1 MLKGILPAIPTCF
14 TIDNKIDMEAQ
25 KKFIQFVIAAGA
37 HGIVFPGLASEYNY
51 LTSSERLD
59 LIKLLV
65 AEVDGRLPIVAWI
78 GASSKD
84 ESILLGKEVMKNGI
98 DHFMLMAPKEF
109 ERDIDKHKVFFQDVA
124 EALPNGKIVL
134 QNAPSQSGAGLNAEE
149 LIFISKHNEAI
160 KYIKEETLPS
170 GPTITALLNHD
181 MPHLLGVF
189 GGAGARFIIDELN
202 RGSLGA
208 FPAAEIIDLHVA
220 IYKAHQRGEAKQARN
235 LYRMSLPLLTAQMIY
250 RMELTKYILKK
261 RGIVDA
267 LHVRVPLPKL
277 DTQAKLDLDLILQDL
292 QEENILI

>member
-1 MLKGILPAIPTCF
+1 
-14 TIDNKIDMEAQ
+14 ME
-25 KKFIQFVIAAGA
+25 
-37 HGIVFPGLASEYNY
+37 
-51 LTSSERLD
+51 

-65 AEVDGRLPIVAWI
+65 AEVDGRLPIVAGI
-78 GASSKD
+78 GASSKE

-109 ERDIDKHKVFFQDVA
+109 EKDIDKHRVFFQDVA
-124 EALPNGKIVL
+124 AALPNGIIVL
-134 QNAPSQSGAGLNAEE
+134 QNAPSPSGAGLNAEE
-149 LIFISKHNEAI
+149 LILISKNNEAI

-170 GPTITALLNHD
+170 GPTITALLNSNL
-181 MPHLLGVF
+181 PHLLGVF

-220 IYKAHQRGEAKQARN
+220 IYHAHQKGEAKQARN

-292 QEENILI
+292 QEENILM

>member
-14 TIDNKIDMEAQ
+14 TNDNQIDKEAQ
-25 KKFIQFVIAAGA
+25 KKVIQFVIAAGV

-51 LTSSERLD
+51 LTSAERIE
-59 LIKLLV
+59 LIELLV
-65 AEVDGRLPIVAWI
+65 SEVDGRLPIVAGI

-84 ESILLGKEVMKNGI
+84 ESILLGREVMKFGI
-98 DHFMLMAPKEF
+98 NHFMLMAPKEF
-109 ERDIDKHKVFFQDVA
+109 AKDTEKHKVFFQEVA
-124 EALPNGKIVL
+124 AALPGGVIVL
-134 QNAPSQSGAGLNAEE
+134 QNAPSPSGAGLNAEE
-149 LIFISKHNEAI
+149 LIEVSKDNSAI

-189 GGAGARFIIDELN
+189 GGAGSRFIIDELN

-208 FPAAEIIDLHVA
+208 FPASEIIDLHVA
-220 IYKAHQRGEAKQARN
+220 IYNAHQKGEAKQARN
-235 LYRMSLPLLTAQMIY
+235 LYRMSLPILTAQMIY

-267 LHVRVPLPKL
+267 LHVRTPLPKL
-277 DTQAKLDLDLILQDL
+277 DAQARQDLDLMLRDL
-292 QEENILI
+292 QEENVLM

>member
-14 TIDNKIDMEAQ
+14 TEDNEIDKEAQ
-25 KKFIQFVIAAGA
+25 KKVIQFVIAAGA

-51 LTSSERLD
+51 LTSAERIE

-65 AEVDGRLPIVAWI
+65 SEVDGRLPIVAGI

-84 ESILLGKEVMKNGI
+84 ETILLGIEIMKSGI

-109 ERDIDKHKVFFQDVA
+109 DKDTEKHRVFFQDVA
-124 EALPNGKIVL
+124 AALPKGVIVL
-134 QNAPSQSGAGLNAEE
+134 QNAPSPSGAGLNAEE
-149 LIFISKHNEAI
+149 LIQISKNNTAI

-170 GPTITALLNHD
+170 GPSITALLKHD

-189 GGAGARFIIDELN
+189 GGGGARFIIDELN

-208 FPAAEIIDLHVA
+208 LPAAEIIDLHVA
-220 IYKAHQRGEAKQARN
+220 IYNAHQNGDAKRARN
-235 LYRMSLPLLTAQMIY
+235 LYRMSLPLLMAQMIY

-261 RGIVDA
+261 RSIVDA
-267 LHVRVPLPKL
+267 LHVRAPLPKL
-277 DTQAKLDLDLILQDL
+277 DAQAQQDLDLMLQDL
-292 QEENILI
+292 QEENILM